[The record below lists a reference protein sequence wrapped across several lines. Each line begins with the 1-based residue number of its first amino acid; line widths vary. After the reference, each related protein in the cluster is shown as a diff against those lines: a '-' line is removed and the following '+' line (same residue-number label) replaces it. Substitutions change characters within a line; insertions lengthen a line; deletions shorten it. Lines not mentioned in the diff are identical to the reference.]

1 MSYME
6 ITDLETKVDQLL
18 RKIQHMNN
26 EITLLS
32 QQLTATEIENS
43 ELIQKNKAAI
53 YKIKMIM
60 DNLKEEIDE
69 K

>member
-26 EITLLS
+26 EIALLS

-53 YKIKMIM
+53 YKIKIIM

>member
-1 MSYME
+1 MSHME